1 MNRAAVSRGVTMPE
15 KKKREMERVERGIW
29 NKPETIAHE
38 YTGIEEGKKKEVEKK
53 ESSSSRKLSFSAREL
68 GNKIYNTNPIE
79 KHSENKTKRG
89 RAMEVKAHKKK

>member
-38 YTGIEEGKKKEVEKK
+38 YTGIEEGKKK
-53 ESSSSRKLSFSAREL
+53 L
-68 GNKIYNTNPIE
+68 
-79 KHSENKTKRG
+79 
-89 RAMEVKAHKKK
+89 KKKKVPQVES